1 MANLR
6 LSNAVLG
13 QLARPGF
20 SRNAGLA
27 IGAGM
32 LGVERRERE
41 EEQRLVQESTLELMQ
56 KAQIAQETGDM
67 GMLTGAANDLNA
79 LLSETKNKESRDLLI
94 KSIGAV
100 NQQRAAT
107 QANKTTN
114 TAMSILNTE
123 KALEQFKDADARRAA
138 GELVEVAPFEERQRR
153 ALEER
158 LAMMKQNTAA
168 VTEASTIQYNAELT
182 ALTREEKLRDQKGKA
197 VIAALSSVE
206 KGSDRYNQIVKQAEG
221 LKLGKFVKDFEKAE
235 LELEKLDIEV
245 QKLKDEDPRK
255 PLAPEQKERLEKTGY
270 KLSGDPALDRQQFV
284 KLIEGEAKAARGIA
298 LRNITE
304 VSGGEARALARQA
317 LRDIQREPG
326 ADLPLNLFDDLSEE
340 IDELSD
346 EELQELYDLSEGK
359 TPVEIRQIAVDWT
372 RNKFSDEFDDMLQV
386 QENEDR
392 ELNEAADAINAVIAA
407 TNAKS
412 GAKPGDTDYKDP
424 NDPLVRSSAL
434 ERLKSDARKQRGLT
448 QALGVGGRVL

>member
-1 MANLR
+1 MASLR

-13 QLARPGF
+13 GLARPGF
-20 SRNAGLA
+20 SSN
-27 IGAGM
+27 IGTSIAAGM

-41 EEQRLVQESTLELMQ
+41 EEQQLVQQSTLDLMQ

-67 GMLTGAANDLNA
+67 GMLTGASNDLNA
-79 LLSETKNKESRDLLI
+79 LLTQTKNAESRQLI
-94 KSIGAV
+94 MDSINTV
-100 NQQRAAT
+100 NQQRGAT

-123 KALEQFKDADARRAA
+123 KALQNFDQQMGPLSDQ
-138 GELVEVAPFEERQRR
+138 ELLVQKTLR
-153 ALEER
+153 ER

-168 VTEASTIQYNAELT
+168 ATEASTIQYNAELT
-182 ALTREEKLRDQKGKA
+182 ALTREEKLREQKGKA

-221 LKLGKFVKDFEKAE
+221 LKLGKFVKDFEKTE

-245 QKLKDEDPRK
+245 QRLKDEDPRK
-255 PLAPEQKERLEKTGY
+255 PLTSAQKERLQKTGY

-284 KLIEGEAKAARGIA
+284 NLIEGEAKAARGIA

-326 ADLPLNLFDDLSEE
+326 ADLPLNLFNDLSEE

-372 RNKFSDEFDDMLQV
+372 RNKFSDEFEDMLQV
-386 QENEDR
+386 QESESR
-392 ELNEAADAINAVIAA
+392 ELDEAATAIDAVIAA
-407 TNAKS
+407 TNASS
-412 GAKPGDTDYKDP
+412 GAKPGDANYKDP
-424 NDPLVRSSAL
+424 KDPLVRNAAL
-434 ERLKSDARKQRGLT
+434 ERLKADASKQRALT
-448 QALGVGGRVL
+448 QAQGVGGRVL

>member
-1 MANLR
+1 
-6 LSNAVLG
+6 
-13 QLARPGF
+13 
-20 SRNAGLA
+20 LA

-32 LGVERRERE
+32 LGVDRRERE
-41 EEQRLVQESTLELMQ
+41 EEQRLVQESTLDLIQ

-67 GMLTGAANDLNA
+67 GMLTGTANDLNE
-79 LLSETKNKESRDLLI
+79 LLTQTKNAESRQLI
-94 KSIGAV
+94 MDSINTV
-100 NQQRAAT
+100 NQQRGAT

-123 KALEQFKDADARRAA
+123 KALEQFDQRAGQLSA
-138 GELVEVAPFEERQRR
+138 QELTVQKT
-153 ALEER
+153 LQER

-182 ALTREEKLRDQKGKA
+182 ALTREEKLREQKGKA

-206 KGSDRYNQIVKQAEG
+206 KGSDRYNEIVKQAEG
-221 LKLGKFVKDFEKAE
+221 LKLGKFVKDFEKTE

-245 QKLKDEDPRK
+245 QRLKDEDPRK
-255 PLAPEQKERLEKTGY
+255 PLTPEQKERLQKTGY

-284 KLIEGEAKAARGIA
+284 NLIEGEAKAARGIA

-372 RNKFSDEFDDMLQV
+372 KNKFSDEFEDMLQV
-386 QENEDR
+386 QENESR
-392 ELNEAADAINAVIAA
+392 ELDEAATAIDAVIAA
-407 TNAKS
+407 TNANS
-412 GAKPGDTDYKDP
+412 GAKPGDANYRDP
-424 NDPLVRSSAL
+424 NDPLVRSAAL
-434 ERLKSDARKQRGLT
+434 ERLKADASKQRALA
-448 QALGVGGRVL
+448 QAQGVGGRVL

>member
-13 QLARPGF
+13 RLADPGF

-41 EEQRLVQESTLELMQ
+41 EEQRLVQESTLELIN

-94 KSIGAV
+94 KTIGDV
-100 NQQRAAT
+100 NKQRAAT
-107 QANKTTN
+107 KANQTTN

-123 KALEQFKDADARRAA
+123 KALEQFKDVDSRRAA
-138 GELVEVAPFEERQRR
+138 GELVEVTPFEERQRR

-168 VTEASTIQYNAELT
+168 ATEASTIQYNTELT
-182 ALTREEKLRDQKGKA
+182 ALTRQERLRSERGKSI
-197 VIAALSSVE
+197 VAALSSVE
-206 KGSDRYNQIVKQAEG
+206 KGSDRYDQIVALANSQ
-221 LKLGKFVKDFEKAE
+221 KLGKFVRDFEKTE
-235 LELEKLDIEV
+235 LEFEKTNLEV
-245 QKLKDEDPRK
+245 QKLRDEAPGK
-255 PLAPEQKERLEKTGY
+255 PLTNEQKSKLKASGY
-270 KLSGDPALDRQQFV
+270 TLTGDPVIDRNEFINLV
-284 KLIEGEAKAARGIA
+284 AAEAKAARAIA
-298 LRNITE
+298 LRDITE
-304 VSGGEARALARQA
+304 VTGDEARALARQA

-326 ADLPLNLFDDLSEE
+326 ADLSLNILDDLSEE
-340 IDELSD
+340 IDNLSD

-359 TPVEIRQIAVDWT
+359 TPPEIRQIAVDWT
-372 RNKFSDEFDDMLQV
+372 RNKFSDEFDKMLQV
-386 QENEDR
+386 QQ
-392 ELNEAADAINAVIAA
+392 NEAEEVDEAAAAIDAVIAA
-407 TNAKS
+407 TNANS
-412 GAKPGDTDYKDP
+412 GAKPGDANYKDP
-424 NDPLVRSSAL
+424 SDPLVRSAAL
-434 ERLKSDARKQRGLT
+434 ERLKADASKQRALT
-448 QALGVGGRVL
+448 QAQGVGGRVL